1 MKKHMVPVISW
12 AVGCLFGITLGA
24 FFFDATRGSD
34 ADCVVT
40 NPSDTSGFSALDP
53 WIQQVITE
61 VYEAAVSTN
70 EKSRLPR
77 SWNVTNLQVVDRLEH
92 NDREI
97 NCFIGV
103 SLSGPG
109 FRLHVRGSSLP
120 EGRRRVVFHPVIDID
135 AAIAHRKR
143 IVHDFWNGSDV
154 ILERYVEEILK
165 NRDLHSM
172 IPYPIR
178 DNMVAAR
185 RYIKDFIQ
193 QSFSTIRSRQPSL
206 CEQEWRTVHMPDGM
220 MFHSWSHTD
229 EHDNYY
235 GVSIETNGFGEVV
248 TVSAESGHRHYGS
261 PVSGSDS

>member
-1 MKKHMVPVISW
+1 MGKRMVLVISW
-12 AVGCLFGITLGA
+12 VVGCVFGIALGA
-24 FFFDATRGSD
+24 FFFDVARDSD
-34 ADCVVT
+34 TDCVVT
-40 NPSDTSGFSALDP
+40 SPSDTQGFSALDP

-103 SLSGPG
+103 SLSDPG
-109 FRLHVRGSSLP
+109 FRLRVRGPSLP

-135 AAIAHRKR
+135 TAIAHRNR
-143 IVHDFWNGSDV
+143 IVHDFWSGSDV
-154 ILERYVEEILK
+154 VIERYVEQILK
-165 NRDLHSM
+165 NRDISLM
-172 IPYPIR
+172 IPYHMR
-178 DNMVAAR
+178 DNTAAAR
-185 RYIKDFIQ
+185 SFIKDYIQ
-193 QSFSTIRSRQPSL
+193 QSFSAIRSLQPSL
-206 CEQEWRTVHMPDGM
+206 SEQEWETVHMPDGM

-229 EHDNYY
+229 ENENYY
-235 GVSIETNGFGEVV
+235 SVSMKTNGFGEVV
-248 TVSAESGHRHYGS
+248 SVSAESGHRHYGS